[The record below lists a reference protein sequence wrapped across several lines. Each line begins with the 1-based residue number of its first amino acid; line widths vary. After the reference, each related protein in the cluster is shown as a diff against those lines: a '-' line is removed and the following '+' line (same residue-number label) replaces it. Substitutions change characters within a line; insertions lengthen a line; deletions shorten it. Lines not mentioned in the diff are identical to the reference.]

1 MYIVNILLVLVVVA
15 AGCFIA
21 PVAFNQDEE

>member
-1 MYIVNILLVLVVVA
+1 MYTVNIILFLVVFA